1 MAVSVPYLM
10 LSGYVIGGWLT
21 AKAAAIAA
29 RNLEGQ
35 DRSFYESKLQTAR
48 FYAQQVL
55 PTAVALARVVQSGAQ
70 SVVDTDAELI

>member
-1 MAVSVPYLM
+1 VPYLL

-29 RNLEGQ
+29 KSLNGA
-35 DRSFYESKLQTAR
+35 DRTFYESKLHTAR

-55 PTAVALARVVQSGAQ
+55 PTAIALARVVQGGAE
-70 SVVDTDAELI
+70 SVVETDAELI